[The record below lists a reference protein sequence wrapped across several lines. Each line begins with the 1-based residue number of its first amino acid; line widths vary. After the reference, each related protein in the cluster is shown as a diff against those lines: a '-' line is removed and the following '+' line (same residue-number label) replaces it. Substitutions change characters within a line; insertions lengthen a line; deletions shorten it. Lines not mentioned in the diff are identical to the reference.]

1 MVKIRIVQSGF
12 RAAWTHK
19 VRAIFMV
26 LSVMIGIAA
35 LTVIISLGK
44 GTEEKITSQVRKFFS
59 SNSIM
64 VISHG
69 GRLEPNRPISV
80 SGNLKLTEVEELARE
95 IGTIAEWDA
104 VEPVVGKEAVANGSS
119 TQVTISGQMPSSETM
134 WNLAVTDGR
143 MFTDAENRSLARV
156 AVITPHI
163 REKLFGTSNPIGQM
177 IKIDNIPFQII
188 GAIGPRG
195 LDPHG
200 ADKDNEVI
208 VPLNTVLRRV
218 VNLDCVMFAKFSIS
232 DDHRMEDTAERIK
245 RILREKHS
253 VQANEEDDFQVIT
266 PVRVKEIIANA
277 SRTFTLYL
285 PLLAFVSLLVGG
297 IVVVNLMLISVSE
310 RVKEIGLRKAVGA
323 RSNDIAMQ
331 FLIEASSITI
341 ISGLAGM
348 IVGILLLT
356 QITKLM
362 DLPFVIS
369 WGGLA
374 ICTIT
379 SAVVG
384 IAAGY
389 FPAKKAA
396 SLTPI
401 ESLK

>member
-1 MVKIRIVQSGF
+1 
-12 RAAWTHK
+12 
-19 VRAIFMV
+19 MV